1 MWFMVIC
8 PKRNAQILEDAE
20 NLRVPRKVG
29 DGKASRSKEER
40 KGIRG
45 DGGRLKEKER
55 KDAGT

>member
-1 MWFMVIC
+1 MVIC